1 MFNNSSESATAM
13 SHPNKR
19 SSGFSIDNLISSSGS
34 SNLASPNLGA
44 KQHQFDTSA
53 ASGNS
58 STHRQVGSI
67 SPSSRSSTSSSSS
80 SSSSGALLE
89 TNSTSGM
96 SLCMPPISSSSSSSS
111 SNSPQNQAAISPNK
125 ISHHKGGR
133 FQSAPQQPP
142 PPPPPPFMPGDVSSL
157 MWPGPNPSPFQTAPP
172 PPPPPPPSQQS
183 DPQLSALHYH
193 LQREQTLNMLRNGAA
208 RFFADPR
215 CFNPNAAAA
224 GLPPLNP
231 DTAAA
236 AAAAAFFLQTAFRKP
251 KRIRTAFTPSQLL
264 KLENAFESNHY
275 VVGQERKELAKSLSL
290 TETQVRLK
298 NKLNS
303 AVKIVIIRN

>member
-1 MFNNSSESATAM
+1 MFNNSSESSTAM

-34 SNLASPNLGA
+34 SNLASPNSGA

-89 TNSTSGM
+89 TNNTSGM

-133 FQSAPQQPP
+133 FQAAPQPP

-290 TETQVRLK
+290 TETQVCLRKSLTRLLK
-298 NKLNS
+298 
-303 AVKIVIIRN
+303 